1 MKKRIKQ
8 FNMAKWTENRDSKR
22 AKFLKSL
29 TFALKHPLTWF
40 VLCVI
45 IVYGFDL

>member
-22 AKFLKSL
+22 AKFLKVS
-29 TFALKHPLTWF
+29 TFALKHPLTWL
-40 VLCVI
+40 VLSII
-45 IVYGFDL
+45 IVYGFGL

>member
-8 FNMAKWTENRDSKR
+8 FNMAKWTERRDSKR